1 MVRKNNIILLL
12 FLLVAVVFTGCKS
25 TRSVLKD
32 KNTTDLSLADIEK
45 MPAVQGGLSAFS
57 AKMKLSANAS
67 GSTFSSQGTI
77 KVKEGEGVQLSIVPL
92 GLFEAAR
99 VEFSPLY
106 VLVINRLKKEYSIV
120 HYSNISILEQLGLNH
135 ALLESVL
142 QNRVYI
148 PGSLPVGEALQAM
161 DITAE
166 GDTLVLSSVLNGIT
180 YRYYIEKATGL
191 LLKSTGTHSNG
202 TAVTCVYEGFQ
213 PVGEKMH
220 SHCITLTLAGAEKPV
235 ELSFLLSK
243 VKEDYDYNATSPS
256 SSYKKVGI
264 VDLIQALSGK

>member
-32 KNTTDLSLADIEK
+32 KNKIGLSLAEIER
-45 MPAVQGGLSAFS
+45 MPAVQGSLSAFS
-57 AKMKLSANAS
+57 AKMKLSAKAS

-106 VLVINRLKKEYSIV
+106 VLVINRLKKEYALV

-142 QNRVYI
+142 QNKVYI
-148 PGSLPVGEALQAM
+148 SGNTSAGKALQAM

-166 GDTLVLSSVLNGIT
+166 GNCIVLENVTNGIT
-180 YRYYIEKATGL
+180 YRYYIERATGL
-191 LLKSTGTHSNG
+191 LLKSIGKHSNG
-202 TAVTCVYEGFQ
+202 TTVTCIYEGFQ
-213 PVGEKMH
+213 PIGENMH
-220 SHCITLTLAGAEKPV
+220 PHSITLTLAGAEKPV

-243 VKEDYDYNATSPS
+243 TKEDYEYNATSPS

-264 VDLIQALSGK
+264 VNLIEALSGK

>member
-25 TRSVLKD
+25 TKSVQKD
-32 KNTTDLSLADIEK
+32 KNTIGLSLAEIER
-45 MPAVQGGLSAFS
+45 MPAVQGSLSAFS
-57 AKMKLSANAS
+57 AKMKLSANV
-67 GSTFSSQGTI
+67 GGGTFSSQGNM
-77 KVKEGEGVQLSIVPL
+77 KLKEGEGVQLSVAPL

-106 VLVINRLKKEYSIV
+106 VLVINRLKKEYSLV
-120 HYSNISILEQLGLNH
+120 HYNNIALLEQLGLNH

-142 QNRVYI
+142 LNRIYI
-148 PGSLPVGEALQAM
+148 PGDCSAGEALQAM

-166 GDTLVLSSVLNGIT
+166 GDILVLSSVLNGIT

-202 TAVTCVYEGFQ
+202 TTVTSLYEGFQ
-213 PVGEKMH
+213 PVGGSLYPH
-220 SHCITLTLAGAEKPV
+220 SITLTLSGATKPV

-264 VDLIQALSGK
+264 IDLFEALGGK